1 MMLIALA
8 LALLFATTNTGASQ
22 IGTCFGMRADNL
34 QPLPAVVAQYN
45 RHNIERM
52 RIYGPNPSLSQA
64 LSGSGIELMLGV
76 LNQDLQHIASSQ
88 SNANSWVQDNIGAY
102 PNVHF
107 RYVAVGNEIR
117 PNFNNGAAQYAPYV
131 LPAMQNLQKAI
142 NQMGYGGRIKV
153 STAMEMGIAINTSP
167 PSAGQFDPSISNY
180 INPIVSFMRDNGSPL
195 LLNCYPYFAY
205 AYSSTIDLSF
215 ALFTSTGTVV
225 HDGQYAYQNLFDA
238 MVDSIYSALE
248 KAGCPSVAIVV
259 SESGW
264 PTMGDKGTSID
275 NAKTY
280 NNNLIQNVKK
290 GTPKRPG
297 AYLETYIFD
306 MYNEDLKTPEREKHW
321 GLFTANGDL
330 KYPVNFN

>member
-1 MMLIALA
+1 MLIAL
-8 LALLFATTNTGASQ
+8 LLGILFATINTRASQ
-22 IGTCFGMRADNL
+22 IGTCFGMMANNL
-34 QPLPAVVAQYN
+34 LPLPDVVAQYN
-45 RHNIERM
+45 QYSIERM
-52 RIYGPNPSLSQA
+52 RIYGPVSSLSQA
-64 LSGSGIELMLGV
+64 LSGSGIELVLGV
-76 LNQDLQHIASSQ
+76 PNQDLQTIASSQ
-88 SNANSWVQDNIGAY
+88 SNANSWVQDNIRTY

-107 RYVAVGNEIR
+107 RYLAVGNEIR
-117 PNFNNGAAQYAPYV
+117 PNLNNGAAQYASYV
-131 LPAMQNLQKAI
+131 LPAMQNLQNAI

-153 STAMEMGIAINTSP
+153 STAMEMGIAINTYP

-205 AYSSTIDLSF
+205 AYSSNIDLSY
-215 ALFTSTGTVV
+215 ALFTSPGTVV
-225 HDGQYAYQNLFDA
+225 QDGQYAYQNLFDA

-248 KAGCPSVAIVV
+248 KAGCGSVVIVV

-264 PTMGDKGTSID
+264 PTMGGKGTSID

-306 MYNEDLKTPEREKHW
+306 MYDEDLKSSELEQHW